1 MRFTFT
7 LFKMVAPAKWSR
19 GDITTNRNKIPKDFF
34 EEPGNFVSVCDNLGR
49 RDTICFYSSEALDAY
64 LADVEAGAAQARQCL
79 DNSEMT
85 ERINKLTLGQLTGR
99 SVENA
104 KNSAGSKK
112 APLGTTPPIALIA
125 LGAAM
130 DDGAKKY
137 GPFNWRPT
145 EVTASVF
152 FNAMAR
158 HLLGWYCGEREAAD
172 SGIHHLAHLMGGAA
186 IVLDAEFHNVLVDDR
201 PKMPVD
207 GDVIQQLYAFIR
219 RQDGSTDTAGTSGGN
234 SGSVPETA

>member
-7 LFKMVAPAKWSR
+7 LFEKVATGEWRRA
-19 GDITTNRNKIPKDFF
+19 DITANRKKIPEDFF
-34 EEPGNFVSVCDNLGR
+34 EKPGNFVSVCDNLGR
-49 RDTICFYSSEALDAY
+49 RDTIRFYFGEDLDAY
-64 LADVEAGAAQARQCL
+64 IADVEAGVAQARQCL

-85 ERINKLTLGQLTGR
+85 ERINKLTLGQLTAK
-99 SVENA
+99 SAENA

-137 GPFNWRPT
+137 GPFNWRST

-219 RQDGSTDTAGTSGGN
+219 RQDGSTDTAGTSSSN